1 MGFEFRLANR
11 SKREIF
17 EEKIENLEQTIDTDP
32 TRPLVVVTGAT
43 GNLGRQLINSL
54 LNANWRVRGQFRST
68 IPKRSNVEWVH
79 CDFADPNLPASSLDA
94 LVQGAD
100 TVINLAAATNN
111 VSEMNVANVTNLER
125 LAQACVRQG
134 VRYFGQASSMV
145 VYGSP
150 LTRTVDENAP
160 LIELKHPL
168 HKQYFAESYMREYA
182 KSKIE
187 GENVLA
193 KYRSDM
199 HIDIYRIAVAT
210 GDDFL
215 EDSLHWGRGRRM
227 FSLYRNS
234 HFIAPREVAR
244 AITHLMSIPDASL
257 KGIETYN
264 IADSNAPTFAQFYK
278 RSGRKDRATYSVPL
292 RFSEGSKNRER
303 FQPSSAYGGIPRGRP

>member
-1 MGFEFRLANR
+1 M
-11 SKREIF
+11 
-17 EEKIENLEQTIDTDP
+17 EQTIDTDL

-68 IPKRSNVEWVH
+68 IPKRSDVEWVN

-111 VSEMNVANVTNLER
+111 VSEMNVANVTNLDR

-168 HKQYFAESYMREYA
+168 
-182 KSKIE
+182 
-187 GENVLA
+187 
-193 KYRSDM
+193 
-199 HIDIYRIAVAT
+199 
-210 GDDFL
+210 
-215 EDSLHWGRGRRM
+215 
-227 FSLYRNS
+227 
-234 HFIAPREVAR
+234 
-244 AITHLMSIPDASL
+244 MSIPDASL

-278 RSGRKDRATYSVPL
+278 RSGRKTGPHIPFLFDFLKGAKTGKGFSRRLPMGAFRLDDRKL
-292 RFSEGSKNRER
+292 RETG
-303 FQPSSAYGGIPRGRP
+303 FQHKS